1 MLKTVTK
8 LNIAV
13 TKEKKTAVTSQTAK
27 DIDKLVNDLN
37 KKFGDNAVTK
47 GVPVSLSEIERI
59 PTGSISLDIALGGGI
74 PKGRFTEI
82 SGELSSTKTTQALHI
97 IRNAQEMGLVC
108 ALIDVEATTDEDY
121 VKQFGIDY
129 DNLIY
134 ANPDSTEEATQIVL
148 DMQKSS
154 LVQLV
159 VLDSLAALSP
169 NTEMNK
175 DMDETMRM
183 GITPNLLNEFFRK
196 YQMNNNR
203 LTRENKPPFTLICLN
218 QRRDKIGAYGDPT
231 YSPGGRGKG
240 FTATV
245 DLVFRRGD
253 WITEGKGEEREI
265 VGQVVKFKIEK
276 NKTGIRMRSGE
287 FDFYFSENSVGIEP
301 GYNDIY
307 KDIIVCAVEWDVI
320 TRAGSWFQYGDQ
332 KYQGQESLVS
342 ALRNDQKLLEKLKEQ
357 ILLLSKKK
365 G

>member
-1 MLKTVTK
+1 MPQVVKKV
-8 LNIAV
+8 
-13 TKEKKTAVTSQTAK
+13 KTAVTKAEPVSQTEK
-27 DIDKLVNDLN
+27 DLERLVNDLN
-37 KKFGDNAVTK
+37 RKFGANAVTK

-97 IRNAQEMGLVC
+97 IRNAQNMGLVC
-108 ALIDVEATTDEDY
+108 AFIDVEATTDEDY

-134 ANPDSTEEATQIVL
+134 ATPDSTEEATQIIL
-148 DMQKSS
+148 DMQKSGI
-154 LVQLV
+154 VHLV

-175 DMDETMRM
+175 DMDETMRL

-203 LTRENKPPFTLICLN
+203 LVRENKQAFTLICLN

-245 DLVFRRGD
+245 DLVLRRGD

-287 FDFYFSENSVGIEP
+287 FDFYFSENSVGIAP
-301 GYNDIY
+301 GYNDVY
-307 KDIIVCAVEWDVI
+307 KEIIISAVEWNVI
-320 TRAGSWFQYGDQ
+320 ERGGSWFTHEGQ

-342 ALRNDQKLLEKLKEQ
+342 ALRNDPKLVSKLKEQ
-357 ILLLSKKK
+357 IMQLSGKK